1 MESLWHALWC
11 HTQAWAPLPDWARF
25 FAETGE
31 VLGKRSTVHGR
42 LRIAVVVPTRG
53 YAAALTAAGV
63 VVHRAMEC
71 RRPTADQH
79 FARMCAMAPGAA
91 VQLRHRGRVYAGV
104 LLGCGDF
111 SDGVRLGVQIE
122 SEESGGLRHWIGTR
136 DAWCIEPAVSVEKS
150 LLPHRQA
157 GRRIPAGHVFAAA
170 VLGPDAVSDFISR
183 TELEVLLVGHVALI
197 ESEAT
202 YLCFGT
208 MADDHIAVEG
218 SLGELLRIRR
228 LVGEGI
234 PFRSDLIP
242 IHQQRESPSIGEKAH
257 TVVLDG
263 AAAYLKWAGHFASS
277 HTVTFLDRTD
287 PACRDAASAF
297 NRRFVTDRISDHEI
311 SLPKPPAGVEVLSYV
326 EGP

>member
-1 MESLWHALWC
+1 
-11 HTQAWAPLPDWARF
+11 
-25 FAETGE
+25 
-31 VLGKRSTVHGR
+31 
-42 LRIAVVVPTRG
+42 
-53 YAAALTAAGV
+53 
-63 VVHRAMEC
+63 
-71 RRPTADQH
+71 
-79 FARMCAMAPGAA
+79 
-91 VQLRHRGRVYAGV
+91 V

-111 SDGVRLGVQIE
+111 ADGVRLGVQIE
-122 SEESGGLRHWIGTR
+122 SEESGGLRHWIGPR
-136 DAWCIEPAVSVEKS
+136 DVWCIEPAVSVEKP

-157 GRRIPAGHVFAAA
+157 GRRIPAGHAFAAA
-170 VLGPDAVSDFISR
+170 VLGPDAAADFISR
-183 TELEVLLVGHVALI
+183 TELEVVLVGHVALI
-197 ESEAT
+197 ESEAAD
-202 YLCFGT
+202 LRLGT
-208 MADDHIAVEG
+208 VADDHIAVEG

-242 IHQQRESPSIGEKAH
+242 IHQQRGSPSIGGKAH
-257 TVVLDG
+257 TVVFDG

-311 SLPKPPAGVEVLSYV
+311 SLPEPPAGVEVLSYI